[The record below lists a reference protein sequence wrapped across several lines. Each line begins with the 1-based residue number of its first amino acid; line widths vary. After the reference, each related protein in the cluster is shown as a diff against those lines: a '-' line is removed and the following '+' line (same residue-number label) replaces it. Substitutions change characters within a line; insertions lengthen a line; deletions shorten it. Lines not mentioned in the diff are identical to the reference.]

1 MNYCDLRKYDISNT
15 SGIST
20 TLFVSGCI
28 HKCKGCFN
36 EVAQDFNYG
45 EVFTKE
51 IENLFI
57 EYAKDRN
64 VKCVAI
70 LGGEVFQ
77 QDKKE
82 ILNLFRRIKD
92 EVKKPLWVWTGY
104 TYEELLKE
112 EINLSLLENIDILI
126 DGRFKLKLKD
136 LSLKHRGSSN
146 QRVIDVQES
155 LKENKVILSK
165 YD

>member
-20 TLFVSGCI
+20 TLFVSGCT

-45 EVFTKE
+45 EVFTKK

-77 QDKKE
+77 QDKKD
-82 ILNLFRRIKD
+82 IKF
-92 EVKKPLWVWTGY
+92 
-104 TYEELLKE
+104 
-112 EINLSLLENIDILI
+112 I
-126 DGRFKLKLKD
+126 
-136 LSLKHRGSSN
+136 
-146 QRVIDVQES
+146 
-155 LKENKVILSK
+155 
-165 YD
+165 